1 MTTTF
6 VNSEIHIVTHN
17 VDGEIYTIE
26 CSAKELLND
35 YYGDCN
41 VVPENDAPVYFFAY
55 EGEAVCPYDYTNFE
69 SVVRY
74 ILNSTKSDKTPSN
87 LT

>member
-1 MTTTF
+1 MKKNKCTF
-6 VNSEIHIVTHN
+6 VNSEVHIVTHN
-17 VDGEIYTIE
+17 VDDEIYTIE

-41 VVPENDAPVYFFAY
+41 LVPENDASVYFFAY
-55 EGEAVCPYDYTNFE
+55 EGKPVSPYDYTNFE

-74 ILNSTKSDKTPSN
+74 VLIKREGER
-87 LT
+87 